1 MSAKSL
7 AVAAACAAV
16 AALVPATTAQATI
29 APVRAGF
36 VLTVSRAGDLPR
48 LGVLRCAPDGGSHT
62 DAVTA
67 CAQLSQ
73 VNGRFE
79 KLNVRPDAMC
89 TLEYDPVTV
98 VAVGLWGRKP
108 VHYRAVFG
116 NRCQLATATGAVF
129 AI

>member
-7 AVAAACAAV
+7 AVAAVCASV
-16 AALVPATTAQATI
+16 AALVPATTANATI

-36 VLTVSRAGDLPR
+36 VLTVDRAGDLPR
-48 LGVLRCAPDGGSHT
+48 LAVLQCAPDAGT
-62 DAVTA
+62 VVDPVAA

-79 KLNVRPDAMC
+79 RLNVVPNAMC
-89 TLEYDPVTV
+89 TLEYDPVV
-98 VAVGLWGRKP
+98 VTAAGLWGRRA

-116 NRCQLATATGAVF
+116 NRCELRTATGAVF
-129 AI
+129 GI